1 MGRKGIEVVVSE
13 LEREQLLSM
22 SRSRSLPHSLV
33 RRAKIVLMAADG
45 HTTTE
50 IAMQCELTPPAIT
63 HWKKRFVAQGLAGL
77 HDEAR
82 PGRPRTHDDEA
93 VAELLARVLHGKP
106 DGATHWSVRSA
117 AAQTGDFEKFG
128 CPVSVAVRYTAP
140 SFKELQAVYRFIL
153 RREGARYCRTVPE
166 PAHQRPGAVRRRE
179 EPVSGAGAHAADA
192 ADGAGLSRRGDA

>member
-22 SRSRSLPHSLV
+22 SRSRSLPHSLA

-45 HTTTE
+45 CTTKE
-50 IAMQCELTPPAIT
+50 IAMQCEVTPPAIT

-93 VAELLARVLHGKP
+93 VAELLARVLHEKP

-117 AAQTGDFEKFG
+117 ASQTGISKS
-128 CPVSVAVRYTAP
+128 SVPAICRC
-140 SFKELQAVYRFIL
+140 SVYSPI
-153 RREGARYCRTVPE
+153 V
-166 PAHQRPGAVRRRE
+166 QRASSCLPIH
-179 EPVSGAGAHAADA
+179 SS
-192 ADGAGLSRRGDA
+192 SRRCAILSGCT